1 MQKSVMDEVF
11 PERSISDSIPVSL
24 IYFAHSLGTPR
35 KTKAL
40 KKHSSMKEPFN
51 WQHR

>member
-1 MQKSVMDEVF
+1 MDEVF
-11 PERSISDSIPVSL
+11 PERSIYSIPVSL
-24 IYFAHSLGTPR
+24 IYFAHFLGTAR

-40 KKHSSMKEPFN
+40 KNHSSMKDLFN